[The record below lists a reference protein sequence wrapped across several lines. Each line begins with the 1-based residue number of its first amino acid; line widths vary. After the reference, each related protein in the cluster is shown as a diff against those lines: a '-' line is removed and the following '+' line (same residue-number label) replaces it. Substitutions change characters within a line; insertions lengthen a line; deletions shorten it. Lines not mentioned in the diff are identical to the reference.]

1 MDITVVLALGDAE
14 DDTWGLDRGKLDVV
28 HRLGCDLDL
37 RQQLIC

>member
-1 MDITVVLALGDAE
+1 MDITVVLALGDAG
-14 DDTWGLDRGKLDVV
+14 DDTRGLDRGKLDVV

>member
-1 MDITVVLALGDAE
+1 MDITVVLALG

-28 HRLGCDLDL
+28 HRLGCDFDL